1 MFQEFRGLDLRFTMS
16 HRGEQMPPP
25 ATVDPGG
32 TAKLLQGGKRLR
44 CPDRPRWDHP
54 APPACRVPQARLD
67 RLDLLAAL
75 EETAFQDQWEL
86 PALWDHPEH
95 QLKPAT
101 ESLSATAAL

>member
-1 MFQEFRGLDLRFTMS
+1 MS

-32 TAKLLQGGKRLR
+32 TAELLQGGKRLR

-75 EETAFQDQWEL
+75 EETAFQDQREL

-95 QLKPAT
+95 QVRQWDALKPAT